1 MVVKP
6 RDGTVKQGWADPAIL
21 NIIRHVPRTSEDK
34 LVPAVLAGSVDVTS
48 LPLPPS
54 TFYDLCTTCLSF
66 HFASF
71 ETQLSKSI
79 INKYSRTSILLIV
92 AMFKAFNNLPQ
103 DAQNGLQQEVGT
115 YCGKDG
121 VGSSSDIALK
131 SFRK

>member
-54 TFYDLCTTCLSF
+54 TFDDSVHHLLFVSLLLKTLS
-66 HFASF
+66 
-71 ETQLSKSI
+71 SKFI
-79 INKYSRTSILLIV
+79 INKYSNTSI
-92 AMFKAFNNLPQ
+92 
-103 DAQNGLQQEVGT
+103 
-115 YCGKDG
+115 Y
-121 VGSSSDIALK
+121 
-131 SFRK
+131 